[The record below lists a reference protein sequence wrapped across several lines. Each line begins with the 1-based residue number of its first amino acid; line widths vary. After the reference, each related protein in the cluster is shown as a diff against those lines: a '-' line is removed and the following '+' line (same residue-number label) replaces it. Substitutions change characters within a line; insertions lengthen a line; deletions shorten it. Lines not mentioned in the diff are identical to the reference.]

1 MLILALLPTL
11 LLASSPLDVRV
22 DGEGYMRF
30 IRDGRVVYSKSASL
44 VAAGGKVCHVAGPA
58 VLPTIYVPERAA
70 TLSVDLEGNVSAS
83 VDGSLSVL
91 GRLVLALFPGD
102 RPLATSEGFLV
113 SADRPRVGDPG
124 VDTHGVI
131 RMEASSVVAR
141 VETNAVNA
149 TLKASPVDFV
159 NATGKGASITV
170 SASAQVEG
178 HEILLSDVARIE
190 GPSELAAR
198 LGAVSL
204 GTTPPIGVPRILD
217 RERILVCLRAA
228 KIETANLL
236 LSVPPKVEVRRRA
249 DAIAHQEFVDAAI
262 AYAQQQLGTRATFK
276 GLDSLPD
283 MPVTPGQRELRCDSV
298 NQIGTTAQVVVSV
311 IVDGR
316 TIRSRTI
323 RLGVDLGEIAVK
335 QGDAVRVVLRSGGV
349 VIEVTGYARKTAYLG
364 QSVEVEVRG
373 DQRTTHVGTVIA
385 PGVVEVKS

>member
-1 MLILALLPTL
+1 MPVLET
-11 LLASSPLDVRV
+11 
-22 DGEGYMRF
+22 RF
-30 IRDGRVVYSKSASL
+30 DETF
-44 VAAGGKVCHVAGPA
+44 GGKVCHVAGPA

-83 VDGSLSVL
+83 VDGSLTVL
-91 GRLVLALFPGD
+91 GRLVLALFPSD

-149 TLKASPVDFV
+149 TLKASPVGSV

-170 SASAQVEG
+170 SASAQIEG
-178 HEILLSDVARIE
+178 HEILLSDVAKIE

-217 RERILVCLRAA
+217 RERILVSLRAA

-316 TIRSRTI
+316 AIRSRTI

-364 QSVEVEVRG
+364 QSVEDEVRG
-373 DQRTTHVGTVIA
+373 DQRTTHVGTVIE
-385 PGVVEVKS
+385 PGVVEVKG